1 MCAYV
6 RTAWVVRAVAYL
18 LSIDLSPSWSSWSMI
33 TMIIVI
39 MNVIMIMI
47 ILLLLLVLLLLLLLM
62 IPLSVYLSI
71 NRSISI
77 TVNHQS
83 SQDYILNFNQWC
95 IDLSISPMCL
105 SVISPRTHR
114 FHHWRCRTAS
124 VQGRPRWG
132 CFESLERKWPGLT
145 GRGMPWAETQRIFI
159 SKAQALM
166 MPVSSHGM
174 PMAQV
179 QSSSCRKRGPS
190 PCQSLA

>member
-1 MCAYV
+1 M
-6 RTAWVVRAVAYL
+6 YL
-18 LSIDLSPSWSSWSMI
+18 YIYILYTHVCICTDSMSSTRSCLL
-33 TMIIVI
+33 IIYRFI
-39 MNVIMIMI
+39 AIMI
-47 ILLLLLVLLLLLLLM
+47 IM
-62 IPLSVYLSI
+62 I
-71 NRSISI
+71 NDHHDHRD
-77 TVNHQS
+77 HERDHDHDQS